1 MSFQS
6 RRYTLAEMLDG
17 VVYVG
22 TAKKLG
28 YNVCTYTAPNG
39 DKVIR
44 QCRTDIV
51 RRSPEGH
58 YTISSGGYRTST
70 TKKHINDYAPVR
82 LFQRKS
88 EWFLAGRTDDG
99 AFDFDIAIP
108 FRDGIVVNADGIV
121 IDIFDNRRLHDQA
134 RYDRRV

>member
-1 MSFQS
+1 MTQFH
-6 RRYTLAEMLDG
+6 RYTLAEMLDG
-17 VVYVG
+17 VRTVG
-22 TAKKLG
+22 RVRKLG

-51 RRSPEGH
+51 RKSPEGH

-70 TKKHINDYAPVR
+70 TKKHINDHAPVR

-99 AFDFDIAIP
+99 GFDFGIAIP
-108 FRDGIVVNADGIV
+108 FRDGIVVNEHGIV
-121 IDIFDNRRLHDQA
+121 IDIFNRSRE
-134 RYDRRV
+134 